1 VAIANAISVRNRNS
15 LTKSEQPMRSFAIQT
30 GSDGTKLEWLASRR
44 LNRISKNTGDDLL
57 GMVKQH
63 RERVG
68 NRRARY
74 QQLTVT
80 GRKQL

>member
-1 VAIANAISVRNRNS
+1 
-15 LTKSEQPMRSFAIQT
+15 MRSFAIQT
-30 GSDGTKLEWLASRR
+30 GADGTKLEWLASHR

-68 NRRARY
+68 NRRGRY

-80 GRKQL
+80 ERKQLVVEVTQFERVMAALN